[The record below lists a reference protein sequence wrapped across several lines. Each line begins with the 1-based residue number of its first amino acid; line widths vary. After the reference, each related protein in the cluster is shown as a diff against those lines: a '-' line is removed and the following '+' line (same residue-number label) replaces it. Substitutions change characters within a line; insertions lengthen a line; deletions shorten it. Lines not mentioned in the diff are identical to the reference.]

1 MIAFARGALLVLLC
15 GMTYASSAEPLVS
28 RELKID
34 GSSYEYRAY
43 RPSVP
48 GRFLFTPWNKVNHM
62 NSIVA
67 LDAGGGIL
75 LQRPFRLNTLV
86 TDFKK
91 IEPGRYGYFE
101 TILGKLSEETRRGVV
116 QYHFLDEKFR
126 EIFPRPVPNNDAEL
140 DEHDVARKKN
150 GNLLFLFYRESGKDG
165 LIDAEIQEW
174 DPQAGKVHTWNS
186 KNSLRPARG
195 SGSVMDYLHA
205 NSIEE
210 DADGGWIVSLAATSE
225 IVKIAYPS
233 GKVLWRLSHRNW
245 KFPNDPLRGFR
256 LQHAAKRLPN
266 GNILLYD
273 NGGGGHGDI
282 SRAVEYKLDEKARVA
297 TLVWECR
304 ARPDAPFRPEDGS
317 VQRLSN
323 GNTLIG
329 WGEMPDKDR
338 GGTRRI
344 AMFSEVD
351 QAGNVVRELTSLGYR
366 ITYRVSFEEI
376 PIKTADLRPR

>member
-1 MIAFARGALLVLLC
+1 MIGFSRVALLALAC
-15 GMTYASSAEPLVS
+15 GAAFSCSGKPLVS
-28 RELKID
+28 RDIRID
-34 GSSYEYRAY
+34 GSTYEYRAY

-48 GRFLFTPWNKVNHM
+48 GRFLFTPRDKDKGT
-62 NSIVA
+62 NSLVI
-67 LDAGGGIL
+67 LDAGGGVVFQKSFGVNKL
-75 LQRPFRLNTLV
+75 LH
-86 TDFKK
+86 DFKK

-101 TILGKLSEETRRGVV
+101 TTLGALREEARKGAV
-116 QYHFLDEKFR
+116 QFRFLDEAFR
-126 EIFPRPVPNNDAEL
+126 EITPRPVPNDDAEL

-174 DPQAGKVHTWNS
+174 DPKAGKVHTWSS
-186 KNSLRPARG
+186 KDSLRPARG
-195 SGSVMDYLHA
+195 AGSVMDYLHA

-210 DADGGWIVSLAATSE
+210 DADGGLILSFCATSE

-233 GKVLWRLSHRNW
+233 GTVLWRLSHRAW
-245 KFPNDPLRGFR
+245 KFPNDPLKGFR
-256 LQHAAKRLPN
+256 LQHSARRLAN

-297 TLVWECR
+297 TMVWERR
-304 ARPDAPFRPEDGS
+304 AAPDAPFRPEDGS

-338 GGTRRI
+338 SGTRRI
-344 AMFSEVD
+344 PMFTEVD
-351 QAGNVVRELTSLGYR
+351 HAGNVVRELTSLGYR
-366 ITYRVSFEEI
+366 ITYRVSFEET
-376 PIKTADLRPR
+376 P